1 MELRNYRL
9 FLYSKCFLGLD
20 ILPRNCGMQIVS
32 GGERYGWNGLKRG
45 DEQFY
50 ILQYTISG
58 CGEIRVGKDIH
69 SLPQG
74 SAFFIKVPSDHH
86 YYRPHSSNM
95 WQFYFFTFKGKDACR
110 LGDEFTSKYGNV
122 FQIAENASCLG
133 MLKEIVNGRD
143 NLTMDNPYMAS
154 AKAYSFLMQFFS
166 DVETPAK
173 RTRQQLLLDNVTA
186 YIMENLASPLL
197 IGNLAKR
204 FNYSRE
210 YFSRTIH
217 QASGMTIQQYIN
229 DLRLNMA
236 AQILKNEQC
245 SIKETAA
252 MVGFNEASYFCRAF
266 RKKHG
271 LSPKQFALMA
281 TKQHND

>member
-9 FLYSKCFLGLD
+9 FHYSKCFLGLD
-20 ILPRNCGMQIVS
+20 ILPRNCGMQAVFV
-32 GGERYGWNGLKRG
+32 GERYGWNGLRRG

-50 ILQYTISG
+50 ILQYTVSG
-58 CGEIRVGKDIH
+58 CGEIRIGKDIH

-74 SAFFIKVPSDHH
+74 SAFFIKVPSDHY
-86 YYRPHSSNM
+86 YYRPHSSSL
-95 WQFYFFTFKGKDACR
+95 WEYYFFTFTGSDACR
-110 LGDEFTSKYGNV
+110 LSDEFTSKYGNV
-122 FQIAENASCLG
+122 FQIAENASCLA

-143 NLTMDNPYMAS
+143 SLSMDNPYTAS

-173 RTRQQLLLDNVTA
+173 RTRQQLLLDEVTA

-271 LSPKQFALMA
+271 ISPKQFALMA
-281 TKQHND
+281 TKQS